1 MTTIFS
7 HNDSVLCDSYQ
18 STFNW
23 SEGFLQEYFDEENSF
38 YDLPH
43 ENEGDSIFKQGDDA
57 MREFCRVLTE
67 IPGYD
72 PFEYQLT
79 LMNIIVELAIPTFY
93 WNVWKDHK
101 QAVLE
106 RYGVNRIPTITS
118 SCASRRDG
126 KSTFF
131 QMVVAALLLCS
142 PPRKDYTYGIG
153 LVSINLAG
161 SKKMIEDIG
170 NMLKTINYPG
180 VKIDVTATRIEV
192 THPCGG
198 VNRAFGFQTGNVSDF
213 ECVCMWVLKMN

>member
-1 MTTIFS
+1 MF
-7 HNDSVLCDSYQ
+7 D
-18 STFNW
+18 W
-23 SEGFLQEYFDEENSF
+23 SENFLHEFFEEDSI
-38 YDLPH
+38 Y
-43 ENEGDSIFKQGDDA
+43 GDDGEHSIFKQGDAA
-57 MREFCRVLTE
+57 MREFCRILTE
-67 IPGYD
+67 IPGFD

-101 QAVLE
+101 QAALE
-106 RYGVNRIPTITS
+106 RYGLSRTPTITS

-131 QMVVAALLLCS
+131 QMVVCALLLCS

-170 NMLKTINYPG
+170 NMLRAINYPG
-180 VKIDVTATRIEV
+180 VRINVTATRIEV
-192 THPCGG
+192 IHPCGG
-198 VNRAFGFQTGNVSDF
+198 MNRAFGFQTGNVSLLCD
-213 ECVCMWVLKMN
+213 EVVGLHVMWWGIIQSANHRCHPFSI